1 MKQLPIVWKRL
12 VVDGQTCVRC
22 GGTLEQL
29 QRAIEKL
36 EAALRPLGI
45 QPVFDIQVI
54 DEPTFKTQPSES
66 NRIWIAG
73 KPMEEWLGADVGM
86 SRCCSVCGESDC
98 RTLKFAGQTFETVP
112 ADLVIKAGLIA
123 AASEL
128 VADKSAGRCKTDCG
142 DQQSRC
148 GG

>member
-12 VVDGQTCVRC
+12 VVDGHTCERC
-22 GGTLEQL
+22 GATSGQL

-45 QPVFDIQVI
+45 QPVFETQAI
-54 DEPTFKTQPSES
+54 DERTFKAQPSES

-73 KPMEEWLGADVGM
+73 RPMEEWLGAEVGM

-112 ADLVIKAGLIA
+112 AELLIKAGLIA
-123 AASEL
+123 ASGL
-128 VADKSAGRCKTDCG
+128 LADGGESCCATDCA
-142 DQQSRC
+142 DQTSRC
-148 GG
+148 G